1 MLTCDVRVEEFDTED
16 WLALSALFGAFFA
29 AKGAPEVDG
38 KPAGGLVVICER
50 GTVAKAIHTRRGRL
64 VPTDGALLG
73 PLADAAREHDAKWA
87 IRLERTVIPRIVD
100 DFART
105 VARGDDALGQAMKL
119 LDVVRAFAEAGVVES
134 HPHDFRR
141 LLAKERIFRSLV
153 DVLCPVGKTVLL
165 GAFENGEVR
174 TSIALHRGAA
184 GFDRIVGPATAR
196 TEMGLVSGDFTR
208 DARGLGRAVELSVG
222 PLALGC
228 FAEMHVFHAL
238 FEEASPGA
246 WASAVAARKLV
257 FHPVAPAL
265 ALPLGVDV
273 GRAAV
278 AFARSFAARFGVGSL
293 FGEASPLRPA
303 MDLVRDFSGSP
314 EVERRLGFDP
324 VALLA
329 ELFGRNG

>member
-1 MLTCDVRVEEFDTED
+1 MLTGDVRVEEFDTGD
-16 WLALSALFGAFFA
+16 WLALSALFGAFSA
-29 AKGAPEVDG
+29 GRAPGAHDE
-38 KPAGGLVVICER
+38 PAGGLVVVCER
-50 GTVAKAIHTRRGRL
+50 GTVAKAISTRRGRL
-64 VPTDGALLG
+64 DPTDGALLG
-73 PLADAAREHDAKWA
+73 PLAEAAGEYDAKWA
-87 IRLERTVIPRIVD
+87 VRLERAVIPRIVD
-100 DFART
+100 DFARAA
-105 VARGDDALGQAMKL
+105 ARGDDALVQAMKL

-141 LLAKERIFRSLV
+141 LLAKERLFRTLV

-165 GAFENGEVR
+165 GAFENGHVG
-174 TSIALHRGAA
+174 TSIALHRAEA

-196 TEMGLVSGDFTR
+196 LEMGLVSGDFAR
-208 DARGLGRAVELSVG
+208 DARGLARAVELSVG

-228 FAEMHVFHAL
+228 FAETHVFREL
-238 FEEASPGA
+238 FEAATPGH

-257 FHPVAPAL
+257 FHPLAPAL

-278 AFARSFAARFGVGSL
+278 AFARTFAARLGVAPL

-303 MDLVRDFSGSP
+303 MDRVRELSGSP
-314 EVERRLGFDP
+314 GVERRLGFDP

-329 ELFGRNG
+329 ELFGRNE